1 MFHSKF
7 GQRRQL
13 TVWMF
18 ASLLVICLLLLGA
31 CTTPAT
37 PAASTIPEITVD
49 VGADSVSL
57 PAAVPSGIVAVKF
70 NTAEGV
76 SGTPEIARL
85 NEGVTME
92 QLNEALAQPDPTAA
106 LALVTLLGSA
116 QGSSDNKVVYD
127 LKPGAHA
134 AVLFPDNA
142 APVVGAFTAGE
153 ASQATAPQAAVTAQL
168 ADFSFT
174 LPDSIKTGPQ
184 LWHIQ
189 NMGKQWHE
197 MVIVKLNEGV
207 TVDNLMEM
215 LQSEQT
221 EGPPPFEQVAM
232 WAPNGAGEQ
241 AWVTFDLPAG
251 EYTVLCFLPD
261 VTGDGTPHL
270 AHGMVRTLTVTE

>member
-7 GQRRQL
+7 GQSRQP

-18 ASLLVICLLLLGA
+18 ASLLMICALLLGA

-37 PAASTIPEITVD
+37 PAASTMPEITVD
-49 VGADSVSL
+49 VGATSVSL
-57 PAAVPSGIVAVKF
+57 PATVPSGIVAVKF
-70 NTAEGV
+70 NTAEGA
-76 SGTPEIARL
+76 SGTPELARL

-92 QLNEALAQPDPTAA
+92 QLNEAIGQPDPMAA

-116 QGSSDNKVVYD
+116 QGSADNKVVYD

-142 APVVGAFTAGE
+142 APVVSAFTAGE
-153 ASQATAPQAAVTAQL
+153 VSQATAPEAAVTAQL

-221 EGPPPFEQVAM
+221 DGPPPFEQVAM

-261 VTGDGTPHL
+261 VTGDGSPHL
-270 AHGMVRTLTVTE
+270 AHGMVRTLTVTN